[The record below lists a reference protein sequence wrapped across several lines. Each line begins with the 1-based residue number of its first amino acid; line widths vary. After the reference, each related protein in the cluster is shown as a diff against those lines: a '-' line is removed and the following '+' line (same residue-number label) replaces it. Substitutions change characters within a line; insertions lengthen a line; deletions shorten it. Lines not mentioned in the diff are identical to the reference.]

1 MVNIQIKK
9 FFNGNLVEYTLSS
22 EFDLHKFFF
31 EYINNKVNK
40 LEFKLDKLGHRLKEY
55 IFDL

>member
-1 MVNIQIKK
+1 MNFFLK
-9 FFNGNLVEYTLSS
+9 FNFYE
-22 EFDLHKFFF
+22 FFF
-31 EYINNKVNK
+31 KYINNKVNK